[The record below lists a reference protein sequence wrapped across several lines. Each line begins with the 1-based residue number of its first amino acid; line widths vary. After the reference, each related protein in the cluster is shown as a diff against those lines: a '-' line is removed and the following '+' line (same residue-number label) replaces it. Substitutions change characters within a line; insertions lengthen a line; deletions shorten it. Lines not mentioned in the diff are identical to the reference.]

1 MLMLTL
7 VGKYIPLLKWKM
19 YKDAEEGIPLNL
31 TLQVLSFS
39 CLRKNLLTLEVKM
52 KKMHWEME
60 LSKTLCLKEFTIS

>member
-1 MLMLTL
+1 
-7 VGKYIPLLKWKM
+7 M
-19 YKDAEEGIPLNL
+19 YKDAVEGLFL
-31 TLQVLSFS
+31 TLTVQILSFS